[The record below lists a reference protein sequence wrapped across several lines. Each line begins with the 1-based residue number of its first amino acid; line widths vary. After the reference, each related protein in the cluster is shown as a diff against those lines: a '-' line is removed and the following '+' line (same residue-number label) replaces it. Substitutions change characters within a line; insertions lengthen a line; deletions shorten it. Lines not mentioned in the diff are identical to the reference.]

1 MPVGEIC
8 NREVVVAER
17 TTTIVEAARLM
28 RRYHV
33 GDLVVVDEVQGR
45 RVPVGMVTDRDLVV
59 EVIAREQPFAS
70 CTVSAVM
77 SATVV
82 CVPETAGVIEAIQLM
97 RSHGVRRVP
106 VVDAGGALVGASWPP
121 TTCSTCSPRNCRRSP
136 ASPRAVRSA
145 RCAPACPDTA
155 GGGQGRGAPAGPRK
169 LRCARRSV
177 G

>member
-1 MPVGEIC
+1 
-8 NREVVVAER
+8 
-17 TTTIVEAARLM
+17 M

-106 VVDAGGALVGASWPP
+106 VVDAGGALVGILAADDLLDLLAEELSALARIA
-121 TTCSTCSPRNCRRSP
+121 PRGQEREVR
-136 ASPRAVRSA
+136 ARLPRH
-145 RCAPACPDTA
+145 D
-155 GGGQGRGAPAGPRK
+155 
-169 LRCARRSV
+169 
-177 G
+177 

>member
-82 CVPETAGVIEAIQLM
+82 CVPETAGVIETIQLM

-106 VVDAGGALVGASWPP
+106 VVDAGGALVGILAADDLLDLLAEELSALARIA
-121 TTCSTCSPRNCRRSP
+121 PRGQEREV
-136 ASPRAVRSA
+136 RARL
-145 RCAPACPDTA
+145 P
-155 GGGQGRGAPAGPRK
+155 
-169 LRCARRSV
+169 
-177 G
+177 

>member
-17 TTTIVEAARLM
+17 TTTIVEAARIM

-97 RSHGVRRVP
+97 RSHGVRRLP
-106 VVDAGGALVGASWPP
+106 VVDANGALVGILAADDLLDLLAEELSALARIA
-121 TTCSTCSPRNCRRSP
+121 PRGQERE
-136 ASPRAVRSA
+136 VRS
-145 RCAPACPDTA
+145 RLP
-155 GGGQGRGAPAGPRK
+155 
-169 LRCARRSV
+169 
-177 G
+177 

>member
-17 TTTIVEAARLM
+17 TTTIVEAARIM

-106 VVDAGGALVGASWPP
+106 VVDAGGALVGILAADDLLDLLAEELSALARIA
-121 TTCSTCSPRNCRRSP
+121 PRGQEREV
-136 ASPRAVRSA
+136 RARL
-145 RCAPACPDTA
+145 P
-155 GGGQGRGAPAGPRK
+155 
-169 LRCARRSV
+169 
-177 G
+177 

>member
-8 NREVVVAER
+8 NREAVVAER
-17 TTTIVEAARLM
+17 TTTIVEAARIM

-106 VVDAGGALVGASWPP
+106 VVDAGGALVGILAADDLLDLLAEELSALARIA
-121 TTCSTCSPRNCRRSP
+121 PRGQERE
-136 ASPRAVRSA
+136 VRS
-145 RCAPACPDTA
+145 RLP
-155 GGGQGRGAPAGPRK
+155 
-169 LRCARRSV
+169 
-177 G
+177 

>member
-8 NREVVVAER
+8 NREVVFAAR
-17 TTTIVEAARLM
+17 TTTIVEAAQLM

-33 GDLVVVDEVQGR
+33 GDLVVVDEVEGR

-106 VVDAGGALVGASWPP
+106 VVDAGGALVGILAADDLLDLLAEELSALARIA
-121 TTCSTCSPRNCRRSP
+121 PRGQERE
-136 ASPRAVRSA
+136 VRS
-145 RCAPACPDTA
+145 RLP
-155 GGGQGRGAPAGPRK
+155 
-169 LRCARRSV
+169 
-177 G
+177 

>member
-1 MPVGEIC
+1 
-8 NREVVVAER
+8 
-17 TTTIVEAARLM
+17 M

-33 GDLVVVDEVQGR
+33 GDLVVADEVEGR

-106 VVDAGGALVGASWPP
+106 VVDAGGALVGILAADDLLDLLAEELSALARIA
-121 TTCSTCSPRNCRRSP
+121 PRGQEREV
-136 ASPRAVRSA
+136 RARL
-145 RCAPACPDTA
+145 P
-155 GGGQGRGAPAGPRK
+155 
-169 LRCARRSV
+169 
-177 G
+177 

>member
-17 TTTIVEAARLM
+17 TTTIVEAAQLM

-33 GDLVVVDEVQGR
+33 GDLVVVDEVQDR

-59 EVIAREQPFAS
+59 DVIAREQPFAS

-82 CVPETAGVIEAIQLM
+82 CVPETAGVIETIQLM

-106 VVDAGGALVGASWPP
+106 VVDAGGALVGILAADDLLDLLAEELSALARIA
-121 TTCSTCSPRNCRRSP
+121 PRGQERE
-136 ASPRAVRSA
+136 VRS
-145 RCAPACPDTA
+145 RLP
-155 GGGQGRGAPAGPRK
+155 
-169 LRCARRSV
+169 
-177 G
+177 

>member
-70 CTVSAVM
+70 CTVSAIM

-106 VVDAGGALVGASWPP
+106 VVDAGGALVGSLAADDLLDLLAEELSALARIA
-121 TTCSTCSPRNCRRSP
+121 PRGQERE
-136 ASPRAVRSA
+136 VRS
-145 RCAPACPDTA
+145 RLP
-155 GGGQGRGAPAGPRK
+155 
-169 LRCARRSV
+169 
-177 G
+177 

>member
-33 GDLVVVDEVQGR
+33 GDLVVVDEVQDR
-45 RVPVGMVTDRDLVV
+45 RVPVGMVTDRDMVV

-82 CVPETAGVIEAIQLM
+82 CVPETAGVIETIQLM

-106 VVDAGGALVGASWPP
+106 VVDAGGALVGILAADDLLDLLAEELSALARIA
-121 TTCSTCSPRNCRRSP
+121 PRGQERE
-136 ASPRAVRSA
+136 VRS
-145 RCAPACPDTA
+145 RLP
-155 GGGQGRGAPAGPRK
+155 
-169 LRCARRSV
+169 
-177 G
+177 

>member
-70 CTVSAVM
+70 CTVSAIM

-82 CVPETAGVIEAIQLM
+82 CVPETAGVIETIQLM

-106 VVDAGGALVGASWPP
+106 AVDAGGALVGILAADDLLDLLAEELSALARIA
-121 TTCSTCSPRNCRRSP
+121 PRGQERE
-136 ASPRAVRSA
+136 VRS
-145 RCAPACPDTA
+145 RLP
-155 GGGQGRGAPAGPRK
+155 
-169 LRCARRSV
+169 
-177 G
+177 

>member
-45 RVPVGMVTDRDLVV
+45 RVPVGMVTDRDMVV

-70 CTVSAVM
+70 CTVSAIM

-82 CVPETAGVIEAIQLM
+82 CVPETAGVIETIQLM

-106 VVDAGGALVGASWPP
+106 VVDAGGALVGILAADDLHDLLAEELSALARIA
-121 TTCSTCSPRNCRRSP
+121 PRGQEREV
-136 ASPRAVRSA
+136 RARL
-145 RCAPACPDTA
+145 P
-155 GGGQGRGAPAGPRK
+155 
-169 LRCARRSV
+169 
-177 G
+177 

>member
-8 NREVVVAER
+8 NREVVFAER
-17 TTTIVEAARLM
+17 TTTIVEAAQLM

-33 GDLVVVDEVQGR
+33 GDLVVADEVEGR

-106 VVDAGGALVGASWPP
+106 VVDAGGALVGILAADDLLDLLAEELSALARIA
-121 TTCSTCSPRNCRRSP
+121 PRGQERE
-136 ASPRAVRSA
+136 VRS
-145 RCAPACPDTA
+145 RLP
-155 GGGQGRGAPAGPRK
+155 
-169 LRCARRSV
+169 
-177 G
+177 

>member
-33 GDLVVVDEVQGR
+33 GDLVVVDEVQDR
-45 RVPVGMVTDRDLVV
+45 RVPVGMVTDRDMVV

-106 VVDAGGALVGASWPP
+106 VVDAGGALVGILAADDLLDLLAEELSALARIA
-121 TTCSTCSPRNCRRSP
+121 PRGQERE
-136 ASPRAVRSA
+136 VRS
-145 RCAPACPDTA
+145 RLP
-155 GGGQGRGAPAGPRK
+155 
-169 LRCARRSV
+169 
-177 G
+177 

>member
-45 RVPVGMVTDRDLVV
+45 RVPVGMVTDRDMVV

-106 VVDAGGALVGASWPP
+106 VVDAGGALVGILAADDLLDLLAEELSALARIA
-121 TTCSTCSPRNCRRSP
+121 PRGQERE
-136 ASPRAVRSA
+136 VRS
-145 RCAPACPDTA
+145 RLP
-155 GGGQGRGAPAGPRK
+155 
-169 LRCARRSV
+169 
-177 G
+177 

>member
-8 NREVVVAER
+8 NREVVVTER
-17 TTTIVEAARLM
+17 TTTIVEAARIM

-70 CTVSAVM
+70 CTVSAIM

-106 VVDAGGALVGASWPP
+106 VVDAGGALVGILAADDLLDLLAEELSALARIA
-121 TTCSTCSPRNCRRSP
+121 PRGQERE
-136 ASPRAVRSA
+136 VRS
-145 RCAPACPDTA
+145 RLP
-155 GGGQGRGAPAGPRK
+155 
-169 LRCARRSV
+169 
-177 G
+177 

>member
-17 TTTIVEAARLM
+17 TTTIVEAARIM

-106 VVDAGGALVGASWPP
+106 VVDAGGALGGILAADDLLDLLAEELSALARIA
-121 TTCSTCSPRNCRRSP
+121 PRGQERE
-136 ASPRAVRSA
+136 VRS
-145 RCAPACPDTA
+145 RLP
-155 GGGQGRGAPAGPRK
+155 
-169 LRCARRSV
+169 
-177 G
+177 

>member
-70 CTVSAVM
+70 CTVSAIM

-106 VVDAGGALVGASWPP
+106 VVDAGGALVGILASDDLLDLLAEEL
-121 TTCSTCSPRNCRRSP
+121 SALARIAPRGQEREV
-136 ASPRAVRSA
+136 RARL
-145 RCAPACPDTA
+145 P
-155 GGGQGRGAPAGPRK
+155 
-169 LRCARRSV
+169 
-177 G
+177 

>member
-1 MPVGEIC
+1 MGEIC

-106 VVDAGGALVGASWPP
+106 VVDAGGALVGILAADDLLDLLAEELSALARIA
-121 TTCSTCSPRNCRRSP
+121 PRGQEREV
-136 ASPRAVRSA
+136 RARL
-145 RCAPACPDTA
+145 P
-155 GGGQGRGAPAGPRK
+155 
-169 LRCARRSV
+169 
-177 G
+177 

>member
-33 GDLVVVDEVQGR
+33 GDLVVVDEDQGG

-70 CTVSAVM
+70 CTVSAIM
-77 SATVV
+77 TATVV
-82 CVPETAGVIEAIQLM
+82 CVPETAGVIETIQLM

-106 VVDAGGALVGASWPP
+106 VVDAGGALVGILAADDLLDLLAEELSALARIA
-121 TTCSTCSPRNCRRSP
+121 PRGQEREV
-136 ASPRAVRSA
+136 RARL
-145 RCAPACPDTA
+145 P
-155 GGGQGRGAPAGPRK
+155 
-169 LRCARRSV
+169 
-177 G
+177 

>member
-45 RVPVGMVTDRDLVV
+45 RVPVGMFTDRDLVV

-70 CTVSAVM
+70 CTVSAIM

-106 VVDAGGALVGASWPP
+106 VVDAGGALVGILAADDLLDLLAEELSALARIA
-121 TTCSTCSPRNCRRSP
+121 PRGQERE
-136 ASPRAVRSA
+136 VRS
-145 RCAPACPDTA
+145 RLP
-155 GGGQGRGAPAGPRK
+155 
-169 LRCARRSV
+169 
-177 G
+177 

>member
-1 MPVGEIC
+1 
-8 NREVVVAER
+8 
-17 TTTIVEAARLM
+17 M

-106 VVDAGGALVGASWPP
+106 VVDAGGALVGILAADDLLDLLAEELSALARIA
-121 TTCSTCSPRNCRRSP
+121 PRGQEREE
-136 ASPRAVRSA
+136 RARL
-145 RCAPACPDTA
+145 P
-155 GGGQGRGAPAGPRK
+155 
-169 LRCARRSV
+169 
-177 G
+177 

>member
-70 CTVSAVM
+70 CTVSAIM

-106 VVDAGGALVGASWPP
+106 VVDAGGALVGILAADDLLDLLAEELSALARIA
-121 TTCSTCSPRNCRRSP
+121 PRGQERE
-136 ASPRAVRSA
+136 VRS
-145 RCAPACPDTA
+145 RLP
-155 GGGQGRGAPAGPRK
+155 
-169 LRCARRSV
+169 
-177 G
+177 

>member
-8 NREVVVAER
+8 SREAVVAER
-17 TTTIVEAARLM
+17 TTTIVEAARIM

-33 GDLVVVDEVQGR
+33 GDLVVVEEVQGR

-106 VVDAGGALVGASWPP
+106 VVDAGGALVGILAADDLLDLLAEELSALARIA
-121 TTCSTCSPRNCRRSP
+121 PRGQERE
-136 ASPRAVRSA
+136 VRS
-145 RCAPACPDTA
+145 RLP
-155 GGGQGRGAPAGPRK
+155 
-169 LRCARRSV
+169 
-177 G
+177 

>member
-106 VVDAGGALVGASWPP
+106 VVDAGGALVGILAADDLLDLLAEELSALARIA
-121 TTCSTCSPRNCRRSP
+121 PRGQEREV
-136 ASPRAVRSA
+136 RARL
-145 RCAPACPDTA
+145 P
-155 GGGQGRGAPAGPRK
+155 
-169 LRCARRSV
+169 
-177 G
+177 

>member
-17 TTTIVEAARLM
+17 TTTIVEAARMM

-33 GDLVVVDEVQGR
+33 GDLVVVDEDQGR

-70 CTVSAVM
+70 CTVSAIM

-82 CVPETAGVIEAIQLM
+82 CVPETAGVIETIQLM

-106 VVDAGGALVGASWPP
+106 VVNAGGALVGILAADDLLDLLAEELSALARIA
-121 TTCSTCSPRNCRRSP
+121 PRGQEREV
-136 ASPRAVRSA
+136 RARL
-145 RCAPACPDTA
+145 P
-155 GGGQGRGAPAGPRK
+155 
-169 LRCARRSV
+169 
-177 G
+177 

>member
-17 TTTIVEAARLM
+17 TTTIVEAARIM

-45 RVPVGMVTDRDLVV
+45 RVPVGMFTDRDLVV

-106 VVDAGGALVGASWPP
+106 VVDAGGALVGILAADDLLDLLAEELSALARIA
-121 TTCSTCSPRNCRRSP
+121 PRGQERE
-136 ASPRAVRSA
+136 VRS
-145 RCAPACPDTA
+145 RLP
-155 GGGQGRGAPAGPRK
+155 
-169 LRCARRSV
+169 
-177 G
+177 

>member
-33 GDLVVVDEVQGR
+33 GDLVVVDEDQGR

-70 CTVSAVM
+70 CTVSAIM

-82 CVPETAGVIEAIQLM
+82 CVPETAGVIETIQLM

-106 VVDAGGALVGASWPP
+106 VVDAGGALVGILAADDLLDLLAEELSALARIA
-121 TTCSTCSPRNCRRSP
+121 PRGQEREV
-136 ASPRAVRSA
+136 RARL
-145 RCAPACPDTA
+145 P
-155 GGGQGRGAPAGPRK
+155 
-169 LRCARRSV
+169 
-177 G
+177 

>member
-77 SATVV
+77 SATLV

-106 VVDAGGALVGASWPP
+106 VVDAGGALVGILAADDLLDLLAEELSALARIA
-121 TTCSTCSPRNCRRSP
+121 PRGQERE
-136 ASPRAVRSA
+136 VRS
-145 RCAPACPDTA
+145 RLP
-155 GGGQGRGAPAGPRK
+155 
-169 LRCARRSV
+169 
-177 G
+177 

>member
-33 GDLVVVDEVQGR
+33 GDLVVVDEVQDR

-106 VVDAGGALVGASWPP
+106 VVDAGGALVGILAADDLLDLLAEELSALARIA
-121 TTCSTCSPRNCRRSP
+121 PRGQERE
-136 ASPRAVRSA
+136 VRS
-145 RCAPACPDTA
+145 RLP
-155 GGGQGRGAPAGPRK
+155 
-169 LRCARRSV
+169 
-177 G
+177 

>member
-17 TTTIVEAARLM
+17 TTTIVEVARIM
-28 RRYHV
+28 RRYYV

-106 VVDAGGALVGASWPP
+106 VVDAGGALVGILAADDLLDLLAEELSALARIA
-121 TTCSTCSPRNCRRSP
+121 PRGQERE
-136 ASPRAVRSA
+136 VRS
-145 RCAPACPDTA
+145 RLP
-155 GGGQGRGAPAGPRK
+155 
-169 LRCARRSV
+169 
-177 G
+177 

>member
-17 TTTIVEAARLM
+17 TTTIVEAARIM

-70 CTVSAVM
+70 CTVSAIM

-106 VVDAGGALVGASWPP
+106 VVDAGGALVGILAADDLLDLLAEELSALARIA
-121 TTCSTCSPRNCRRSP
+121 PRGQEREV
-136 ASPRAVRSA
+136 RARL
-145 RCAPACPDTA
+145 P
-155 GGGQGRGAPAGPRK
+155 
-169 LRCARRSV
+169 
-177 G
+177 

>member
-17 TTTIVEAARLM
+17 TTTIAEAARLM

-33 GDLVVVDEVQGR
+33 GDLVVVDEDQGR
-45 RVPVGMVTDRDLVV
+45 RVPVGMVTDRDMVV

-106 VVDAGGALVGASWPP
+106 VVDAGGALVGILAADDLLAEELSALARIA
-121 TTCSTCSPRNCRRSP
+121 PRGQEREV
-136 ASPRAVRSA
+136 RARL
-145 RCAPACPDTA
+145 P
-155 GGGQGRGAPAGPRK
+155 
-169 LRCARRSV
+169 
-177 G
+177 